1 MVTTTGVPAAAVT
14 FTGSGGGGGGVG
26 IAAGV
31 GIGAGAAAGAA
42 FEAIP
47 GAGAGAGAG
56 EPAGAGAAAGTGAVA
71 GAAASGLE
79 LAVGEAAGADAGVEL
94 LHPPK
99 NNVAEKTTPAVNDKD
114 PKRMTLSPCVASI
127 ENNLLASCSL
137 PQPQPTSPS
146 LQRRR
151 IFQRNPQAGTKLNNS
166 RFMKPK

>member
-14 FTGSGGGGGGVG
+14 FTGSGGGGGGAD
-26 IAAGV
+26 IAAGA

-47 GAGAGAGAG
+47 GAGAGAG
-56 EPAGAGAAAGTGAVA
+56 EPAGAGAAAG
-71 GAAASGLE
+71 AAASGLA

-99 NNVAEKTTPAVNDKD
+99 NNVAEKTIPAVNDKD

-137 PQPQPTSPS
+137 PQPQPTYRSS
-146 LQRRR
+146 QRRR
-151 IFQRNPQAGTKLNNS
+151 YFQRNPQAGTKLNNS